1 MSNDCL
7 PKQPTEKEVE
17 QINKQ
22 VQEEKGIHKE
32 AGLISKKEGGSLFLF
47 DRMVLRYFRKDGHN
61 WRKKKHGKTVKE
73 AHEKLNIQ
81 KILTS
86 ITSSSIS
93 PSPPFALKIATRFV
107 AVLASLPFLLLF
119 CLSCC
124 SPLSLTVLLAMLLEA
139 SNDISL
145 TSSGQCVSHVV
156 SSQDNSSES
165 KLRYL
170 LDSSEYVL
178 TFGCPDGR
186 IFLPE
191 GLLDR
196 SEIPSYL
203 TGEVPRDYLELL
215 TNALDHENWS
225 LVQFLMSSSYSGYGT
240 FSLQQVK
247 KFTNVLEK
255 IMYDLRKG
263 SLRGLEEGGTA
274 KEIEFKL
281 YYFCIFFQYLVLE
294 FELEIYFA
302 FKY

>member
-1 MSNDCL
+1 MPMVKKMKNFID
-7 PKQPTEKEVE
+7 
-17 QINKQ
+17 
-22 VQEEKGIHKE
+22 E
-32 AGLISKKEGGSLFLF
+32 AIGYLNHSENPNLHHVVIYLTVGTLCAQDRNQGLISLILFELIVIF
-47 DRMVLRYFRKDGHN
+47 
-61 WRKKKHGKTVKE
+61 
-73 AHEKLNIQ
+73 I
-81 KILTS
+81 
-86 ITSSSIS
+86 
-93 PSPPFALKIATRFV
+93 FV
-107 AVLASLPFLLLF
+107 
-119 CLSCC
+119 
-124 SPLSLTVLLAMLLEA
+124 TA

-156 SSQDNSSES
+156 FSQDNSSES
-165 KLRYL
+165 KLRDL

-215 TNALDHENWS
+215 TNALVRENWS

-247 KFTNVLEK
+247 KFTNVPEK

-294 FELEIYFA
+294 FELKIYFV
-302 FKY
+302 FEY